1 MELRLKELREDLD
14 LSVSDVSNATGI
26 SKSSIR
32 LYEKGGTPSIKQIE
46 AIARTY
52 HVSPSWLI
60 GWVDKREEKMPL
72 IKVIEKV
79 VYREVEGARLPPYHN
94 NDNNGKLIK
103 WKESVRLVPI
113 KK

>member
-14 LSVSDVSNATGI
+14 LSVSDVSNDTGI

-32 LYEKGGTPSIKQIE
+32 LYEKGGIPSIKQIE
-46 AIARTY
+46 VIARTY
-52 HVSPSWLI
+52 DVPPSWLI

-72 IKVIEKV
+72 VKVIEKV

-113 KK
+113 QK

>member
-14 LSVSDVSNATGI
+14 LSVSDVSNDTGI

-32 LYEKGGTPSIKQIE
+32 LYEKGGSPSIKQIE
-46 AIARTY
+46 VIARTY
-52 HVSPSWLI
+52 DVPPAWLI
-60 GWVDKREEKMPL
+60 GWIDKREKKMPL

-79 VYREVEGARLPPYHN
+79 VYQEVEGARLPPYHN
-94 NDNNGKLIK
+94 NDNKGKLIK
-103 WKESVRLVPI
+103 WKETVRVVPI

>member
-14 LSVSDVSNATGI
+14 LSVSDVSNDTGI

-32 LYEKGGTPSIKQIE
+32 LYEKGGIPSIKQIE
-46 AIARTY
+46 VIARTY
-52 HVSPSWLI
+52 DVPPSWLI
-60 GWVDKREEKMPL
+60 GWVDKREKKMPL

-79 VYREVEGARLPPYHN
+79 VYREVKGARLPPYHN

>member
-1 MELRLKELREDLD
+1 
-14 LSVSDVSNATGI
+14 
-26 SKSSIR
+26 
-32 LYEKGGTPSIKQIE
+32 
-46 AIARTY
+46 
-52 HVSPSWLI
+52 
-60 GWVDKREEKMPL
+60 MPL